1 MAFLTL
7 DFGGANE
14 VDVSC
19 ESAKET
25 TPVEIGVGSVR
36 AFAGNLRNCTRSL
49 KRTWSATTIALD
61 TTAATAVLTAIG
73 AFKSI
78 VCTGD
83 LFLGTSVTCR
93 VKYNNSTPVSVAE
106 TIAGYNFLW
115 QLELTFEE
123 V

>member
-7 DFGGANE
+7 DFGGTNQ

-36 AFAGNLRNCTRSL
+36 AFAGNLRNCTRSI
-49 KRTWSATTIALD
+49 KRTWTATTIALD
-61 TTAATAVLTAIG
+61 TTKVTAVLTAIG
-73 AFKSI
+73 AFKSL

-83 LFLGTSVTCR
+83 MFLGTSVTCR
-93 VKYNNSTPVSVAE
+93 VKYNTSNLVAIAD

-115 QLELTFEE
+115 QLELSFEE